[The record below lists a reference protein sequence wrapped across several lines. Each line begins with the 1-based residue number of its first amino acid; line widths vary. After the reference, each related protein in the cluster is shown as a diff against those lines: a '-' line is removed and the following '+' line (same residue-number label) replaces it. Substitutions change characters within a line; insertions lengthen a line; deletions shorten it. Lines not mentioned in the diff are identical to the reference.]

1 MSCRYGLLNRTIP
14 MKKQMGRE
22 TSQGKPAAL
31 VETMFG
37 LLNRTIPMKKQMGRD
52 TSQGKPVALV
62 ETMFK

>member
-1 MSCRYGLLNRTIP
+1 

-31 VETMFG
+31 VETHYG
-37 LLNRTIPMKKQMGRD
+37 LLNRTIPMKKQMGKE
-52 TSQGKPVALV
+52 TSQGKPAALV